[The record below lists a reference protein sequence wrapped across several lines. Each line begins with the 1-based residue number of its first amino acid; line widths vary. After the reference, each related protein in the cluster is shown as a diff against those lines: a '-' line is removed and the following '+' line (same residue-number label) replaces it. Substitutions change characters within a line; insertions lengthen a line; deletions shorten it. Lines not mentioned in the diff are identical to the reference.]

1 MSIFEII
8 IAIVAFLYFMV
19 APFFSGSQ
27 YKCEY
32 RTRCTFAQILW
43 IAALLL
49 ALFIMFN
56 WQFRARSITALVLF
70 YLKGIL

>member
-19 APFFSGSQ
+19 MPFFSDSQ

-32 RTRCTFAQILW
+32 RTRCAFAQILW
-43 IAALLL
+43 IGALIA

-56 WQFRARSITALVLF
+56 
-70 YLKGIL
+70 

>member
-8 IAIVAFLYFMV
+8 IAIAVFLYFMV
-19 APFFSGSQ
+19 APFFSDSQ

-32 RTRCTFAQILW
+32 RTRCAFAQILW

-49 ALFIMFN
+49 ALFAIFN
-56 WQFRARSITALVLF
+56 
-70 YLKGIL
+70 

>member
-19 APFFSGSQ
+19 APFFSDSQ

-32 RTRCTFAQILW
+32 RTRCVFAQILW
-43 IAALLL
+43 IAALLFPFF
-49 ALFIMFN
+49 LFRI
-56 WQFRARSITALVLF
+56 
-70 YLKGIL
+70 

>member
-19 APFFSGSQ
+19 TQFFSDSQ

-32 RTRCTFAQILW
+32 RTRCAFAQILW

-56 WQFRARSITALVLF
+56 
-70 YLKGIL
+70 

>member
-19 APFFSGSQ
+19 APFFSNSQ

-32 RTRCTFAQILW
+32 RTRCAFAQILL

-49 ALFIMFN
+49 ALFIIFN
-56 WQFRARSITALVLF
+56 
-70 YLKGIL
+70 